1 MVRHNIMH
9 QYIFEVRGALPPFG

>member
-1 MVRHNIMH
+1 MH